1 MQYLIICKPLYW
13 LNNLFKHVI
22 NLKYF
27 ILKECAKRIAKV
39 SAEAKLEIDE
49 ENYLN
54 SFRPNLMDVVYTWA
68 NGANFAHICK
78 MTDVFE
84 GMLISSSLGGVRW

>member
-1 MQYLIICKPLYW
+1 MQYPVICKPSYW
-13 LNNLFKHVI
+13 LNNQFQHII
-22 NLKYF
+22 NSKYF

-84 GMLISSSLGGVRW
+84 GMLLRFP

>member
-1 MQYLIICKPLYW
+1 M
-13 LNNLFKHVI
+13 
-22 NLKYF
+22 
-27 ILKECAKRIAKV
+27 

-54 SFRPNLMDVVYTWA
+54 SFRPHLMDVVHTWA

-84 GMLISSSLGGVRW
+84 GMLISSSLGVRW

>member
-1 MQYLIICKPLYW
+1 MVCLEFSKSS
-13 LNNLFKHVI
+13 
-22 NLKYF
+22 
-27 ILKECAKRIAKV
+27 LKECAKRIAKV

-54 SFRPNLMDVVYTWA
+54 SFRPNLMDVVHTWA
-68 NGANFAHICK
+68 NGATFAHICK

-84 GMLISSSLGGVRW
+84 GTCTCITTNALEVWDGRIVQLFA

>member
-1 MQYLIICKPLYW
+1 MQAFLLVRH
-13 LNNLFKHVI
+13 LNLLKHI
-22 NLKYF
+22 TNLKYF

-84 GMLISSSLGGVRW
+84 GMFVSFCLGDVRW